1 MLAIFKKRNSPAS
14 DRAEQSGTV
23 QIRCQACKDA
33 GGNCER
39 LLIFQ
44 SWDSMSFDFS
54 NSAVIAFSQAQ
65 KTTSSHQ
72 RMFCGVDGIYCTFIG
87 SLHNLSG
94 LIKQYGLSKSTNEA
108 MFVIEAYRTL
118 RDRSP
123 YPADQVL
130 KELDGSYGFVI
141 YDSTVGTAFVSLS
154 ADDGVKLYWVVAAD
168 GSVVICDNKS
178 VVKGGCAKSYAPFP
192 AGCMFSQRGR
202 VEELRAS
209 DEEDEGHGRG
219 STVKGF
225 SVDLASRLI
234 HSLRLTA
241 CQELGALL
249 TGSRGARRADWLS
262 LIVLKSLV
270 LYMMFNQSI

>member
-1 MLAIFKKRNSPAS
+1 MLAIFKKGTVQPPTELNSPAPFK
-14 DRAEQSGTV
+14 SGV
-23 QIRCQACKDA
+23 KPAKMPEEIVKDFSSSNP
-33 GGNCER
+33 GN
-39 LLIFQ
+39 
-44 SWDSMSFDFS
+44 SMSFDFS

-154 ADDGVKLYWVVAAD
+154 ADDGVKLYWGVAAD

-192 AGCMFSQRGR
+192 AGCMF
-202 VEELRAS
+202 
-209 DEEDEGHGRG
+209 H
-219 STVKGF
+219 
-225 SVDLASRLI
+225 SV
-234 HSLRLTA
+234 
-241 CQELGALL
+241 G
-249 TGSRGARRADWLS
+249 G
-262 LIVLKSLV
+262 LKSFEHPTKKMKAMPRVDSEGFLCGSSFKV
-270 LYMMFNQSI
+270 DTFSKINTMPRVGSAANWEPWSS